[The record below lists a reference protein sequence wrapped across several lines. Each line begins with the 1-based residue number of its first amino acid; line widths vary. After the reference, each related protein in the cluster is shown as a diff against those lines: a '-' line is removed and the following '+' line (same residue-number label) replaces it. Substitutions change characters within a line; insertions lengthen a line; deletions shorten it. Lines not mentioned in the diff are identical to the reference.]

1 MLGYPAGGAEN
12 VEIGKQMLYL
22 SEADERRVN
31 LDMNTVIDVLE
42 EVHIA
47 RKEGRAQMPPKP
59 GLRPVGKAGFVD
71 GYPAFVEGTE
81 YLGIKWLSGYFDNP
95 SKGLP
100 FINGLIILND
110 IRTGVP
116 ICVMSCGYL
125 TALRTGG
132 IHGVGLRRLTKPGDR
147 VVGVV
152 GCGLQART
160 HLLAAMAACRELTD
174 VCCWDPNPDSA
185 RRYADDM
192 KKRFPELNFHTSEKM
207 EEAVSA
213 ADVLLICAPLFP
225 DGSGR
230 MIGKGLLKEGVTVA
244 AVNGDSSFLEEALP
258 EFDRVF
264 VDDGQQYPV
273 RKQAGMLSYAL
284 TETCDELAELA
295 RGNAEGRRGDR
306 ERILITTE
314 GIAINDVSAAW
325 VMYQAALEQG
335 IGTQLPL

>member
-1 MLGYPAGGAEN
+1 M
-12 VEIGKQMLYL
+12 EIGKQMLYL
-22 SEADERRVN
+22 SEADERSVK
-31 LDMNTVIDVLE
+31 LDMNAVIDVLE
-42 EVHIA
+42 EVHVA
-47 RKEGRAQMPPKP
+47 RKEGRVQMPPKP

-100 FINGLIILND
+100 FINGLIIMND

-116 ICVMSCGYL
+116 VSVMSCGYL

-132 IHGVGLRRLTKPGDR
+132 IHGVGLRRLTKPSDR
-147 VVGVV
+147 IVGVF

-160 HLLAAMAACRELTD
+160 HLMATMAICQGLTD
-174 VCCWDPNPDSA
+174 VYCWDLMA
-185 RRYADDM
+185 AGAQRFADDM
-192 KKRFPELNFHTSEKM
+192 GQLFPELQFHVCQQF
-207 EEAVSA
+207 EEVLTQ
-213 ADVLLICAPLFP
+213 ADILLIGAPLFP

-264 VDDGQQYPV
+264 VDDEEQYPV
-273 RKQAGMLSYAL
+273 RKQVGMLSNAL
-284 TETCDELAELA
+284 TEECAELAELV
-295 RGNAEGRRGDR
+295 RGNAEGRRNDK
-306 ERILITTE
+306 ERLLITTE
-314 GIAINDVSAAW
+314 GIAINDVSCAW

-335 IGTQLPL
+335 IGTVLPL